1 MKQKIPELDGFRA
14 MAILLVLNLHFSIYT
29 GAIPGFNAI
38 TYSGWFGVDLFFI
51 LSGFLLTL
59 PYIKAGIEHRALPK
73 TWQFYKNRIFRICP
87 LYYFSLIVFVVSAYL
102 FGSGSAKASIND
114 ILVHSLFLHN
124 YPIKAINISPV
135 YWSLAVEFQFYLL
148 CPLIGFGLYHFL
160 SLRQHKRL
168 GLFLAILLAVPISY
182 RFYAATYLNIDAS
195 TQNYTNFIYVSTWS
209 NFDAFVFGILGAIAY
224 AYFNQ
229 LVKIISQGIW
239 QLGFIFSIVTIYG
252 LMAYN
257 YYYSGLDYQ
266 KINLFN
272 PVLFYSLLNLSWI
285 VWLLSSLALQ
295 NKIGHY
301 WRQFLNS
308 KIMAYI
314 ATISY
319 SIYLWHL
326 SINLQVT
333 TLIESIGISSVPL
346 ATIIRLLLAI
356 ILTLLISTLTYLYIE
371 RPILKLKQRI
381 KKQPI
386 SQELHSKV

>member
-14 MAILLVLNLHFSIYT
+14 IAILLVLNLHFSIYT
-29 GAIPGFNAI
+29 GVIPGFNAI
-38 TYSGWFGVDLFFI
+38 TYSGWFGVDLFFV

-59 PYIKAGIEHRALPK
+59 PYIKAGIEHRTLPK
-73 TWQFYKNRIFRICP
+73 TWQFYKNRILRICP
-87 LYYFSLIVFVVSAYL
+87 LYYFSLVVFVVSAYW
-102 FGSGSAKASIND
+102 FDSAAIKPSIND

-124 YPIKAINISPV
+124 YPIKTVNISPV

-148 CPLIGFGLYHFL
+148 CPLLGFCLYYFL
-160 SLRQHKRL
+160 SLRQYKRL
-168 GLFLAILLAVPISY
+168 SLFLISLLIIPISY

-195 TQNYTNFIYVSTWS
+195 AQNYANFIYVSTWS

-229 LVKIISQGIW
+229 LLKVISQYIW
-239 QLGFIFSIVTIYG
+239 QLAFIASIVTIYV

-266 KINLFN
+266 NSNLFN

-285 VWLLSSLALQ
+285 VWILSSLALNNQ
-295 NKIGHY
+295 IGNY

-308 KIMAYI
+308 KIMAYL

-333 TLIESIGISSVPL
+333 KLIESIGISSVPL

-356 ILTLLISTLTYLYIE
+356 SITLVVSTLTYFYIE
-371 RPILKLKQRI
+371 RPVLQLKQRQ
-381 KKQPI
+381 KKQLV
-386 SQELHSKV
+386 SDKLHSKV